1 MTHLDKNMEDSLEN
15 FKKYQGIID
24 SAREIILKFDMN
36 GKITFVNQGAQDIS
50 GYFEEELL
58 GMNIAD
64 ILPPNYLEGLKET
77 LFGKNMAEHA
87 AVDLYEA
94 EFINRELKLIPIEIN
109 AAAILDNGK
118 PLDILFIARDIT
130 DRKKR
135 EIEHIRAAK
144 FELLERFSRGIAR
157 NSNKL
162 LNEIINEVD
171 FAYVNSVP
179 DSTIYRRLSDA
190 QKLCKDFQEFIE
202 EIASLSNP
210 GKLIREVSSI
220 AKLLTKSFQSALKKS
235 HVLFEFA
242 IQQDL
247 WAASF
252 DYSEMEQVFY
262 NIAVNA
268 AEAMASG
275 GKVNISA
282 ENIILR
288 DNDFEN
294 IFIPPGEYI
303 KISVKDHGEGV
314 PEKYINKVFDPYFST
329 KKTNTDQARGMG
341 LTHVYSIVKK
351 HRGYVSIS
359 STPGIKTIV
368 SIYLPALSKEN
379 IQPEITAIKEDMID
393 KEKRKSLIMGKI
405 LLMDDEEIVRDVAGQ
420 MLYELGYIV
429 VYARE
434 GSEAVNLY
442 KAAIKDGQPFDAVIL
457 DLNVKEGTGGK
468 AAIMELAE
476 IDPDVK
482 GIASSGYSNDPEMK
496 DYKYYG
502 FSGVVGKPYSIW
514 ELEET
519 LEKIMTD

>member
-1 MTHLDKNMEDSLEN
+1 MTHLDKTLDYSVEDFQNYRTL
-15 FKKYQGIID
+15 ID
-24 SAREIILKFDMN
+24 AAREIILKFDIN

-50 GYFEEELL
+50 GYIEEEML

-77 LFGKNMAEHA
+77 LFGKNLSEHA
-87 AVDLYEA
+87 KVNLYEA
-94 EFINRELKLIPIEIN
+94 EFINRELQLIPIEIN
-109 AAAILDNGK
+109 ASAILSNGK
-118 PLDILFIARDIT
+118 PSDILFIARDIT

-135 EIEHIRAAK
+135 EIEQAKAVK
-144 FELLERFSRGIAR
+144 FELIDRFSRGIAR
-157 NSNKL
+157 NSSRL

-171 FAYVNSVP
+171 FAHINSVP
-179 DSTIYRRLSDA
+179 ESTIYRRLSDA
-190 QKLCKDFQEFIE
+190 QKLCKDLQEFIE
-202 EIASLSNP
+202 NIASFSNP
-210 GKLIREVSSI
+210 GKLMREVSVISE
-220 AKLLTKSFQSALKKS
+220 LLNKSFKSAFKQSHILCKFS
-235 HVLFEFA
+235 
-242 IQQDL
+242 IQKDL

-252 DYSEMEQVFY
+252 DTSEMEHVFY
-262 NIAVNA
+262 NIAINA
-268 AEAMASG
+268 AEAMPSG
-275 GKVNISA
+275 GKININA
-282 ENIILR
+282 ENIVLK
-288 DNDFEN
+288 DSDYEN
-294 IFIPPGEYI
+294 ILIPSGEYV
-303 KISVKDHGEGV
+303 KISVRDYGEGI

-329 KKTNTDQARGMG
+329 KKTRTDQVRGLG

-351 HRGYVSIS
+351 HRGYVNIS
-359 STPGIKTIV
+359 SKPGIRTVV
-368 SIYLPALSKEN
+368 SIFLPALSKEK
-379 IQPEITAIKEDMID
+379 IQTEITSVEEDSP
-393 KEKRKSLIMGKI
+393 ENENRKSLIMGKI

-434 GSEAVNLY
+434 GTEAVNLY
-442 KAAIKDGQPFDAVIL
+442 KAAIKDRQPFDAVIL
-457 DLNVKEGTGGK
+457 DLNVKEGSGGK

-496 DYKYYG
+496 DYKYHG